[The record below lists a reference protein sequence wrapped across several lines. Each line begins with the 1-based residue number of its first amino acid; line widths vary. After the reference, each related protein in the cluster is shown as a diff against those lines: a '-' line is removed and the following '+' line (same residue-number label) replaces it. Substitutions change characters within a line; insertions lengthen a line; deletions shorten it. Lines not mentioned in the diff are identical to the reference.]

1 MGPTESRAFEP
12 LHPLEEFNVCGV
24 LLLAGEHSF
33 VWRTSYWC
41 VIGLHKLNFF
51 WVYCLFS
58 LTAAKWTLPASV
70 VRFSCNSWFRP
81 KGDRKNFDWCY
92 KVESIISSYSL
103 HHCFSTIIRSQ
114 TLFCKHS
121 IVQASLKWDLFY
133 FYFLF
138 IPFSDAKWILCFCVS
153 D

>member
-1 MGPTESRAFEP
+1 MGFTETRAFES
-12 LHPLEEFNVCGV
+12 LHPLEEFKACGV

-41 VIGLHKLNFF
+41 VIGLHKLAYF

-70 VRFSCNSWFRP
+70 VRFSCNSSFRP
-81 KGDRKNFDWCY
+81 KGDGQKFDWCY
-92 KVESIISSYSL
+92 KVESIISCSL
-103 HHCFSTIIRSQ
+103 HHCFSTIIRSK
-114 TLFCKHS
+114 TLLCKHS
-121 IVQASLKWDLFY
+121 VVQASLKWDLFY
-133 FYFLF
+133 YLF
-138 IPFSDAKWILCFCVS
+138 IPFSDAKWILCFCES